1 MLFGRKSWSRSLPS
15 LGAHTA
21 SSAASAARATPRPST
36 PSPAFLSHCLRSKLI
51 DPPSL
56 SFIGPPSYPR
66 PRRGRERR
74 PTQGAALS
82 AGVAGHDLVHPA
94 REGYRVVELP
104 EPHVPAEHHAGG
116 PGFHVEPYLV
126 DHALVAVV
134 LLAAREED

>member
-56 SFIGPPSYPR
+56 SFIDPPSYPP
-66 PRRGRERR
+66 PRRGEGTLLHIR
-74 PTQGAALS
+74 PRAFVPPRLS
-82 AGVAGHDLVHPA
+82 SPTSG
-94 REGYRVVELP
+94 EGTP
-104 EPHVPAEHHAGG
+104 SHA
-116 PGFHVEPYLV
+116 
-126 DHALVAVV
+126 
-134 LLAAREED
+134 